1 MSVVTDAAGHT
12 HIAASDRSSVYYLT
26 DASGSWT
33 RTQFS
38 QAPAGGADLEPVIA
52 ISPDGGLAVAFTR
65 WSVVPPNA
73 TLGEIEG
80 IYFTRNGDGGWSEP
94 SQVPGF
100 GQHPVVG
107 FWNESWN
114 VIGEQRDGMFWY
126 RKDSLAWPGRKIGD
140 PGSTDAQF
148 AVDGAG
154 VAHVVYL
161 TSKGLVQVT
170 RNGKLADEPV
180 PGTPSAQS
188 PRVAVDTGGN
198 VELVYAGGVGQ
209 ILHRVFQGDA
219 WTDPQQLTVDG
230 ADSFAIDGSDNMHFL
245 YQRRADGRDRL
256 LVDREWPPS
265 TVSMSRP

>member
-1 MSVVTDAAGHT
+1 
-12 HIAASDRSSVYYLT
+12 
-26 DASGSWT
+26 
-33 RTQFS
+33 
-38 QAPAGGADLEPVIA
+38 
-52 ISPDGGLAVAFTR
+52 
-65 WSVVPPNA
+65 
-73 TLGEIEG
+73 
-80 IYFTRNGDGGWSEP
+80 
-94 SQVPGF
+94 
-100 GQHPVVG
+100 
-107 FWNESWN
+107 
-114 VIGEQRDGMFWY
+114 MFWY

-245 YQRRADGRDRL
+245 YQRRATGEIVYSSIANGLRQQCHCRVGNGSAGRTRRRAGDGGRRPGPATCRVLDARRRSRRL
-256 LVDREWPPS
+256 PEPGARALAVAGSYYRVIAFDLAAPV
-265 TVSMSRP
+265 TGL

>member
-1 MSVVTDAAGHT
+1 M
-12 HIAASDRSSVYYLT
+12 
-26 DASGSWT
+26 
-33 RTQFS
+33 
-38 QAPAGGADLEPVIA
+38 
-52 ISPDGGLAVAFTR
+52 
-65 WSVVPPNA
+65 
-73 TLGEIEG
+73 
-80 IYFTRNGDGGWSEP
+80 
-94 SQVPGF
+94 
-100 GQHPVVG
+100 
-107 FWNESWN
+107 
-114 VIGEQRDGMFWY
+114 IGEQRDGMFWY

-219 WTDPQQLTVDG
+219 WSDPQQLTVDG

-245 YQRRADGRDRL
+245 YQRRATGEIVYSSIANGLVNSVNVASVTVLPGGLAGGPAMAVDALGRPHVVFSTPGDGSRRL
-256 LVDREWPPS
+256 PEPGARALAVAGRYCRVIALDLAAPS
-265 TVSMSRP
+265 RACETDSDQPGGRRSGARSASGARTKSRLAISA